1 MIRGYFSTVG
11 ATRRPFLYCD
21 IGFPGLPGVES
32 TGIEF
37 LVDTGADSTLL
48 SPLDAENIGLDLSKL
63 ESGRRSM
70 GIGGETSTR
79 VIESDLTVQGYSR
92 PLTLRIPEVRQPV
105 PSLLGRD
112 FMSNLAL
119 FIEERTGRV
128 LFFETGELAS
138 LGIPG

>member
-1 MIRGYFSTVG
+1 
-11 ATRRPFLYCD
+11 
-21 IGFPGLPGVES
+21 
-32 TGIEF
+32 
-37 LVDTGADSTLL
+37 
-48 SPLDAENIGLDLSKL
+48 
-63 ESGRRSM
+63 M
-70 GIGGETSTR
+70 GISGETSTL

-92 PLTLRIPEVRQPV
+92 PLTLHIPEVRQPV